1 MQKAKKARLSG
12 DSGSRG
18 RSGVMWHTL
27 SDLLSESNEMV
38 DAEDVQVPSFLT
50 CYGVARRSW
59 EGLRDVIRA
68 SRKQQSQMVSK
79 APHDFRFVR
88 WTDSDLY
95 SHRIY
100 FLGMMPGSRES
111 TLLYSDVPKHFSKD
125 GAALL
130 SWGQLLGNFQPAA
143 LFGNYSREEEL
154 LRERKRLGTYGITSY
169 DYHADTGTFLFQAS
183 GSIFHCS
190 DGCGKPFTTV
200 PLKPVEVRSGCL
212 GSRMDPKICLPEPNL
227 VTFIHNCDL
236 WVSNLCSGA
245 ERRLTFARTGS
256 TTQGKGSSGGSG
268 SCLLEPKSA
277 GVASFVIQE
286 EFDRYTAYWCCPV
299 ASQDSAGNKI
309 IWILYEEVDES
320 NVEVI
325 HIPAPALEERKSDSF
340 RYPRAGTKNVTVTL
354 RMSEFKSNID
364 GTITDVVDKE
374 LVCLF
379 HTLFPNTEYIARA
392 GWTEDGKYVWAVL
405 LDRAQQRLQLVLIP
419 PAMFAPASVD
429 LSERRRLVPDSVHP
443 YVIYQEETSLWINIH
458 DVFHTFPQRRNDEIT
473 FIWGNEPRTGFR
485 HLYRITAFLYPS
497 KYRWSEQSIATSDD
511 FVCPL
516 KEEVPLTSG
525 EWEVLGQQGAQTWV
539 DENRG
544 LIYFQA
550 TRDSPLEHHLYT
562 VSYERPSEII
572 RLTQPGYFH
581 SCSLSKDRELFVTQ
595 FSCVES
601 SPSVQL
607 YQLAE
612 RDGDGL
618 CRQLYAWARLLEPVA
633 CPMEYQPPELFSF
646 QCKAGHTLYGMVYQ
660 PHGLQPSQKHPTV
673 LFVYGGPHVQLV
685 SNSFKGMKFMR
696 LNTLASLGYAV
707 VVIDNRGSCHRG
719 LKFEGALKGHMGEV
733 EIVDQVEGLQWLA
746 ERYAFIDLNRVAIHG
761 WSYGGYLSLMGLALR
776 PDVFKVAIAGA
787 PVTVWMAYDT
797 AYTER
802 YLGLPDANM
811 SGYETSSVVYHV
823 EKLPKEPNRLLILH
837 GYLDENVHFF
847 HTNML
852 VSQLVR
858 MGKPYQLQIYPNE
871 RHSIRCAE
879 SGEHYEIMLLH
890 FLQEHL

>member
-1 MQKAKKARLSG
+1 MQKAKKARLAE
-12 DSGSRG
+12 DSGSRE

-27 SDLLSESNEMV
+27 SDLLSESTEMV
-38 DAEDVQVPSFLT
+38 DADDVQVHSFFT
-50 CYGVARRSW
+50 RYGVVRRSW

-111 TLLYSDVPKHFSKD
+111 TLLYSDVPRHFSKD
-125 GAALL
+125 GAVLL
-130 SWGQLLGNFQPAA
+130 PWGQLLGNFQPAA

-169 DYHADTGTFLFQAS
+169 DYHTDTGTFLFQAS

-190 DGCGKPFTTV
+190 DGCAKPFTTI
-200 PLKPVEVRSGCL
+200 PLKPVEVKSGCL

-245 ERRLTFARTGS
+245 ERRLTFARTSS
-256 TTQGKGSSGGSG
+256 TTQGKGSSGG

-309 IWILYEEVDES
+309 IRILYEEVDES

-354 RMSEFKSNID
+354 RMSEFKSNVD

-379 HTLFPNTEYIARA
+379 HTLFPSAEYIARA
-392 GWTEDGKYVWAVL
+392 GWTDDGKYVWAVF

-419 PAMFAPASVD
+419 PAMFVPASVD

-497 KYRWSEQSIATSDD
+497 KYRWSEQSIATG
-511 FVCPL
+511 
-516 KEEVPLTSG
+516 G
-525 EWEVLGQQGAQTWV
+525 E
-539 DENRG
+539 
-544 LIYFQA
+544 
-550 TRDSPLEHHLYT
+550 
-562 VSYERPSEII
+562 
-572 RLTQPGYFH
+572 
-581 SCSLSKDRELFVTQ
+581 
-595 FSCVES
+595 
-601 SPSVQL
+601 
-607 YQLAE
+607 
-612 RDGDGL
+612 
-618 CRQLYAWARLLEPVA
+618 CR
-633 CPMEYQPPELFSF
+633 
-646 QCKAGHTLYGMVYQ
+646 
-660 PHGLQPSQKHPTV
+660 
-673 LFVYGGPHVQLV
+673 
-685 SNSFKGMKFMR
+685 
-696 LNTLASLGYAV
+696 
-707 VVIDNRGSCHRG
+707 
-719 LKFEGALKGHMGEV
+719 
-733 EIVDQVEGLQWLA
+733 
-746 ERYAFIDLNRVAIHG
+746 
-761 WSYGGYLSLMGLALR
+761 
-776 PDVFKVAIAGA
+776 
-787 PVTVWMAYDT
+787 
-797 AYTER
+797 
-802 YLGLPDANM
+802 
-811 SGYETSSVVYHV
+811 
-823 EKLPKEPNRLLILH
+823 
-837 GYLDENVHFF
+837 
-847 HTNML
+847 
-852 VSQLVR
+852 
-858 MGKPYQLQIYPNE
+858 
-871 RHSIRCAE
+871 
-879 SGEHYEIMLLH
+879 
-890 FLQEHL
+890 